1 MTTNMIH
8 LEEIIP
14 SDEQVQTLYR
24 LLEAR
29 KHRISHTTLPSY
41 EEHEAFVRD
50 HPYRVWLLVR
60 NADSYIGSVY
70 VHTDNTVGINLLD
83 ERVADCF
90 DVVLDQVLEVYDPL
104 PAVKSV
110 RHGSFAINVAPANRA
125 LISALETRGYP
136 VAQVTY
142 LVARR

>member
-1 MTTNMIH
+1 MIH

-14 SDEQVQTLYR
+14 SDEQVQILYR
-24 LLEAR
+24 LLESR
-29 KHRISHTTLPSY
+29 KHPISHTILPSY
-41 EEHEAFVRD
+41 EDHEAFVRD
-50 HPYRVWLLVR
+50 HPYRAWLLVR
-60 NADSYIGSVY
+60 DADNYIGSVY
-70 VHTDNTVGINLLD
+70 VHTDNTIGVNLEG

-90 DVVLDQVLEVYDPL
+90 DEVLDQVLEAYDPL

-110 RHGSFAINVAPANRA
+110 RHGSFAINVAPTNRA
-125 LISALETRGYP
+125 LISALETRGCA

>member
-1 MTTNMIH
+1 MIH

-14 SDEQVQTLYR
+14 SDEQVQILYR
-24 LLEAR
+24 LLESR
-29 KHRISHTTLPSY
+29 KHPISHTTLPSY
-41 EEHEAFVRD
+41 EDHEAFVRD
-50 HPYRVWLLVR
+50 HPYRAWLLVR
-60 NADSYIGSVY
+60 DAGSYIGSVY
-70 VHTDNTVGINLLD
+70 VHTDNTIGVNLED

-90 DVVLDQVLEVYDPL
+90 NEVLNQVLEAYDPL

-110 RHGSFAINVAPANRA
+110 RHGSFAINVAPTNRA
-125 LISALETRGYP
+125 LISALETRGCA